1 MLKKTRS
8 DATLIR
14 NLPDFT
20 RFMPFLMPNKGG
32 SVINYEQDLDVTA
45 TLDLIK
51 TVNRELVK
59 EHDILTL
66 FGVVINA
73 AVRALA
79 QRPRLNRFIS
89 GYRFWQ
95 RNQLLV
101 NFVAKKELTDDGK
114 EVNVKIE
121 FSPYETLATTAHKV
135 RHAVKAAISEDGADN
150 ESVVTAIMKLPD
162 FLVKLLVS
170 GMNWFDQHN
179 IMPRSLTDS
188 DPMWSS
194 IFMTNVG
201 SFGLDAPYHH
211 LFERGNCP
219 VFLAVGKVRD
229 ERSLDEQGRLVTRKM
244 VRLRYTFDDRIAD
257 GIYMG
262 KALNLVQHY
271 VESAVELLEPPVLGL
286 ETLAELMLRDY
297 PVPVPNSARL
307 SD

>member
-1 MLKKTRS
+1 M
-8 DATLIR
+8 
-14 NLPDFT
+14 
-20 RFMPFLMPNKGG
+20 
-32 SVINYEQDLDVTA
+32 
-45 TLDLIK
+45 
-51 TVNRELVK
+51 
-59 EHDILTL
+59 
-66 FGVVINA
+66 INA

-95 RNQLLV
+95 RNQLLI

-121 FSPYETLATTAHKV
+121 FSPYETLATTARKV
-135 RHAVKAAISEDGADN
+135 RSAVKVAVSEDGADN
-150 ESVVTAIMKLPD
+150 ESVVTAIMRLPD
-162 FLVKLLVS
+162 FLVKLLVG

-219 VFLAVGKVRD
+219 VFLAMGKVRD
-229 ERSLDEQGRLVTRKM
+229 ERSLDEQGRLAMRKM

-257 GIYMG
+257 GVYMG
-262 KALNLVQHY
+262 KALNLVQRY
-271 VESAVELLEPPVLGL
+271 VENATELIEPPVLSA
-286 ETLAELMLRDY
+286 ETLAELRLRDY
-297 PVPVPNSARL
+297 PAQTPSPATISG
-307 SD
+307 

>member
-1 MLKKTRS
+1 MLKKTRT

-14 NLPDFT
+14 DLPDFT

-32 SVINYEQDLDVTA
+32 SIINYEQDLDVTA
-45 TLDLIK
+45 TLDVIK
-51 TVNRELVK
+51 NVNRELVK
-59 EHDILTL
+59 ERDILTL

-121 FSPYETLATTAHKV
+121 FSPYETLATTARKV
-135 RHAVKAAISEDGADN
+135 RAAVKLAVSDDGADN
-150 ESVVTAIMKLPD
+150 ESVVTAIMRLPD
-162 FLVKLLVS
+162 FLVRLLVGS
-170 GMNWFDQHN
+170 MNWLDQHN

-219 VFLAVGKVRD
+219 VFLAMGKVRD
-229 ERSLDEQGRLVTRKM
+229 ERSLDEHGRLVTRKM

-262 KALNLVQHY
+262 RALGLVQRY
-271 VESAVELLEPPVLGL
+271 VENA
-286 ETLAELMLRDY
+286 AELMEPPQLSAQTIAELNLKDY
-297 PVPVPNSARL
+297 PAEANGAIGL
-307 SD
+307 G